1 MSRGRREFELLDAL
15 EAVIDEELP
24 YVLVGGWAISA
35 FQPRFTVDV
44 DVVAPSEAI
53 ENYRRLLAGRGYEQV
68 ADVEMTPVYRGRTVR
83 FEKDV
88 GNPVTFDLMLDSLGC
103 RQTDAEWSFRY
114 LSQHSRVASLETRRR
129 LEVHVPERELL
140 FALKLHSGRKA
151 DARDLVVLGQDAD
164 FDRVEKHLQRG
175 DPEKRQERVETVLG
189 RIDSDGFADAFKGV
203 IQQGTTPEEDVE
215 RVVEFCRSRRQNR

>member
-1 MSRGRREFELLDAL
+1 MSRGERESELLATL
-15 EAVIDEELP
+15 EAVIETELP

-44 DVVAPSEAI
+44 DVVAPSEALSG
-53 ENYRRLLAGRGYEQV
+53 YRDVLDSRDYEQV
-68 ADVEMTPVYRGRTVR
+68 ADVEANPVYRGRTVR

-114 LSQHSRVASLETRRR
+114 LSQHSRVASLEARRR
-129 LEVHVPERELL
+129 LDVRIPKRELL

-151 DARDLVVLGQDAD
+151 DARDVVVLGRDAD
-164 FDRVEKHLQRG
+164 FDRVEKHFRRG
-175 DPEKRQERVETVLG
+175 DPEKRRERIETVLD
-189 RIDSDGFADAFKGV
+189 RIESDGFADAFKGV
-203 IQQGTTPEEDVE
+203 FQQGTTPEEDIE
-215 RVVEFCRSRRQNR
+215 RVIEFLRSRQHR

>member
-1 MSRGRREFELLDAL
+1 MSRGRRESELLDAL

-44 DVVAPSEAI
+44 DVVAPSEAL
-53 ENYRRLLAGRGYEQV
+53 ENYRDLLAGRGYEQV

-114 LSQHSRVASLETRRR
+114 LFQHSRVASLETRRR
-129 LEVHVPERELL
+129 LDVHVPERELL
-140 FALKLHSGRKA
+140 FALKLHSGRRA
-151 DARDLVVLGQDAD
+151 DARDLVVLGRDAD

-175 DPEKRQERVETVLG
+175 DPEKRRERVETVLG
-189 RIDSDGFADAFKGV
+189 RVDSDGFVDAFKGV
-203 IQQGTTPEEDVE
+203 FQQGTTPEEDVE
-215 RVVEFCRSRRQNR
+215 RVVEFLRSRRQNR